1 MFRDVRPPEE
11 LYDVIADPY
20 EIENLANSP
29 SHKEVLEE
37 LRGALGSWIVE
48 SDDQG
53 RIPEDPAVVTYYE
66 QRMKQIYDER
76 IAALRRQWGVPK
88 PQ

>member
-1 MFRDVRPPEE
+1 M
-11 LYDVIADPY
+11 
-20 EIENLANSP
+20 S
-29 SHKEVLEE
+29 S
-37 LRGALGSWIVE
+37 ALGAWIVE

-53 RIPEDPAVVTYYE
+53 RIPEDPAVVNYYE
-66 QRMKQIYDER
+66 QRMKEIYDAR